1 MYSLQHNNVA
11 ITAVL
16 TNDRHQ
22 LHGGPIGQLLIVIE
36 CSQIV
41 IE

>member
-1 MYSLQHNNVA
+1 MYSLQHDNVA
-11 ITAVL
+11 YISVQI
-16 TNDRHQ
+16 NDNHHLQ
-22 LHGGPIGQLLIVIE
+22 IGPIWQLLIVIE